1 MNEKPTPTPK
11 LVALTMTPDIAA
23 LKAHPIAAEF
33 PMATDND
40 FENLKASIADRG
52 FLPDE
57 QITLYGNPHM
67 ILDGRN
73 RLKAGIAVGHK
84 FTKENFM
91 LFTGTEAEA
100 EAYSNAKNGARR
112 HLTAEQKAERI
123 KAYIAQYP
131 DASSREIARKLS
143 VSHVTVERY
152 KSEKT
157 ESEKE
162 YSKFKAA
169 FARLSEENQVKFI
182 RECSA

>member
-1 MNEKPTPTPK
+1 MNDKAQLIPVP
-11 LVALTMTPDIAA
+11 VMPDIAK
-23 LKAHPIAAEF
+23 LRHHPIAADF
-33 PMATDND
+33 PMASDND
-40 FENLKASIADRG
+40 FENLKTSMTDRG
-52 FLPDE
+52 FLPNE
-57 QITLYGNPHM
+57 QIVLFGNPSM
-67 ILDGRN
+67 VLDGRN

-84 FTKENFM
+84 FTKENFL
-91 LFTGTEAEA
+91 LFTGNEVEA

-152 KSEKT
+152 KNEKT
-157 ESEKE
+157 ETEKE
-162 YSKFKAA
+162 YSKFKAVWNK
-169 FARLSEENQVKFI
+169 LSDENKTKFI

>member
-1 MNEKPTPTPK
+1 MTTQPQLIPAPLMPDLAK
-11 LVALTMTPDIAA
+11 LR
-23 LKAHPIAAEF
+23 AHPIAAEF
-33 PMATDND
+33 PMASDND

-52 FLPDE
+52 FLPNE
-57 QITLYGNPHM
+57 QIVLFGNPVM

-73 RLKAGIAVGHK
+73 RLKAGLAVGHK
-84 FTKENFM
+84 FTKENFL
-91 LFTGTEAEA
+91 LFTLGEAEA

-131 DASSREIARKLS
+131 NAPSREIARKLG

-152 KSEKT
+152 KNEKS

-162 YSKFKAA
+162 YARFKAA
-169 FARLSEENQVKFI
+169 FNKLSEENQAKFI

>member
-1 MNEKPTPTPK
+1 MNDKPQLIPVPMMPD
-11 LVALTMTPDIAA
+11 VAK

-33 PMATDND
+33 PMAGDND

-52 FLPDE
+52 FLPNE
-57 QITLYGNPHM
+57 QIVLYGNPAM
-67 ILDGRN
+67 VLDGRN

-84 FTKENFM
+84 FIKENFL
-91 LFTGTEAEA
+91 LFTGIEAEA

-123 KAYIAQYP
+123 KTYITQYP

-152 KSEKT
+152 RNEKT

-162 YSKFKAA
+162 YGKFKAVWNK
-169 FARLSEENQVKFI
+169 LSEENQAKFI
-182 RECSA
+182 RECSV

>member
-1 MNEKPTPTPK
+1 MSDKPNGRLTPAPMMPD
-11 LVALTMTPDIAA
+11 VATLR
-23 LKAHPIAAEF
+23 AHPIAADF
-33 PMATDND
+33 PMASEND
-40 FENLKASIADRG
+40 LENLKASIADRG
-52 FLPDE
+52 FLPNE
-57 QITLYGNPHM
+57 QIVLFGNPAM

-84 FTKENFM
+84 FTKENFL
-91 LFTGTEAEA
+91 LFTGNEAEA

-112 HLTAEQKAERI
+112 HLTTEQKAERI
-123 KAYIAQYP
+123 KAYIAQHP
-131 DASSREIARKLS
+131 DASSREISRKLS

-169 FARLSEENQVKFI
+169 YSKLSDENKARFV
-182 RECSA
+182 RECTA

>member
-1 MNEKPTPTPK
+1 MTK
-11 LVALTMTPDIAA
+11 LVVLTMMIDVAS
-23 LKAHPIAAEF
+23 LRAHPIAAEY
-33 PMATDND
+33 PMAGDND
-40 FENLKASIADRG
+40 FEALKASILERG
-52 FLPDE
+52 FLPNE
-57 QITLYGNPHM
+57 QITLYGTPAM
-67 ILDGRN
+67 VLDGRN

-84 FTKENFM
+84 FTKENFV

-123 KAYIAQYP
+123 KREIANNP
-131 DASSREIARKLS
+131 SASSREIARKLS

-162 YSKFKAA
+162 YAKFKAA
-169 FARLSEENQVKFI
+169 FGKLSAENQAKFI